1 MRVTT
6 KTALIIGGV
15 FAAATA
21 LVSLASDRLVSRGFA
36 ELEDREARDNVGRVL
51 SALADDLAG
60 LDAACRN
67 HANWDKVYEFIES
80 RDLRFIE
87 EDVGYGAYSDLV
99 ARRLNLLVYVNTS
112 GHIVFGEGFDL
123 QRLVETPLS
132 PRLRQYLSGDNRL
145 LRHTDTEAGVSGIVM
160 LETGPVL
167 IAARP
172 ILTTRGTGP
181 SRGTVIM
188 GRDLDSAEIS
198 RLGRT
203 VHLPLSVRPITEL
216 RDPLER
222 QVADAWDQDQ
232 PRVHVALTGENAL
245 AGFAVLPSIDGSPA
259 ALVRV
264 DLSREIYRR
273 GEVTLRYVAIALGC
287 IGVVCGLLTV
297 WLVRR
302 HVLSPLTHLTRDVSR
317 IAGSGD
323 VSARV
328 GFAGDD
334 EVATLATNIDMMLG
348 AVERSQR
355 DRLRSEERFR
365 LAAQASN
372 DVIWDWDMT
381 ANQVSWTRGAGTS
394 GAPAR
399 SGTTTRNDWLGQI
412 HPDDR
417 VRVEAG
423 FDAVVTA
430 RGQFW
435 SDEYRQLRHDGAV
448 RDVVNRG
455 YIAYDSEGS
464 PYRMVGAVVDVTVQK
479 QKAAA
484 EKANRAKSEFLAN
497 MSHEVRTPLNAI
509 IGYAELLQEDAA
521 STDAETRVRD
531 LERIRTSGKHLL
543 ALISDVLDM
552 SKIEAGRVD
561 VHAEEFDP
569 RVLIEQVVEASQAL
583 AARRRNALTVHV
595 PGPLGTML
603 SDATKVRQIL
613 FNLVSN
619 AVKFTEAGTI
629 RVEATRATVSGRE
642 WVSICVADTGI
653 GIPTEHLDRLFKP
666 FVQVDATI
674 SRRFGGTGLGLAIT
688 HHYSRLLGGRVEVD
702 SAAGAGSTF
711 TVWLPVVAPAAAQVG
726 PAAA

>member
-1 MRVTT
+1 VKVTT
-6 KTALIIGGV
+6 RTAFIIGGV

-36 ELEDREARDNVGRVL
+36 EIEDREARENVGRVL
-51 SALADDLAG
+51 SALADDLTA

-80 RDLRFIE
+80 ADLRFIE

-99 ARRLNLLVYVNTS
+99 ARRLTLLVYVNTA
-112 GHIVFGEGFDL
+112 GQVVFGQGFDL
-123 QRLVETPLS
+123 HHLVETPLS
-132 PRLRQYLSGDNRL
+132 PRLRQYLASDNRL
-145 LRHTDTEAGVSGIVM
+145 LRYAGTEGGVSGIIM

-167 IAARP
+167 VAARP

-188 GRDLDSAEIS
+188 GRSLDAAEVS
-198 RLGRT
+198 RLGNT
-203 VHLPLSVRPITEL
+203 VHLPVSVRAIDEL

-222 QVADAWDQDQ
+222 QAVAAWTHDQAGTK
-232 PRVHVALTGENAL
+232 VVVTGEQTL
-245 AGFAVLPSIDGSPA
+245 AAFAVLPAIDGSPA
-259 ALVRV
+259 ALVRL
-264 DLSREIYRR
+264 DLSRDIHRR
-273 GEVTLRYVAIALGC
+273 GQATLRYVAMALGG
-287 IGVVCGLLTV
+287 IGVVCGVLTV
-297 WLVRR
+297 WLVRWQ
-302 HVLSPLTHLTRDVSR
+302 VLLPLTRLTRAVST
-317 IAGSGD
+317 IASSGD
-323 VSARV
+323 ATARV
-328 GFAGDD
+328 VVEGRD
-334 EVATLATNIDMMLG
+334 EVAMLATNIDEMLE

-381 ANQVSWTRGAGTS
+381 ANQVSWTRGAGTG

-399 SGTTTRNDWLGQI
+399 SGTTTRNDWLSQI

-430 RGQFW
+430 RGEFW
-435 SDEYRQLRHDGAV
+435 SDEYRQLRHGGSV

-455 YIAYDSEGS
+455 YIAYDADGS
-464 PYRMVGAVVDVTVQK
+464 PYRMVGAVVDVTVQR

-484 EKANRAKSEFLAN
+484 ERANKAKSEFLAN

-521 STDAETRVRD
+521 STDTETRVRD

-561 VHAEEFDP
+561 VHAEELDL
-569 RVLIEQVVEASQAL
+569 RAIVEQVVEASGAL
-583 AARRRNALTVHV
+583 AARRRNALTAEVAAD
-595 PGPLGTML
+595 LGFIV

-619 AVKFTEAGTI
+619 AVKFTEAGTVRVEAARVTQSGSEWIRI
-629 RVEATRATVSGRE
+629 RVE
-642 WVSICVADTGI
+642 DTGI
-653 GIPTEHLDRLFKP
+653 GISEEHLGRLFKP

-688 HHYSRLLGGRVEVD
+688 HHYCRLLGGQVDVESTPGV
-702 SAAGAGSTF
+702 GSTF
-711 TVWLPVVAPAAAQVG
+711 TVWLPVVAP
-726 PAAA
+726 PAAAAGTVAA